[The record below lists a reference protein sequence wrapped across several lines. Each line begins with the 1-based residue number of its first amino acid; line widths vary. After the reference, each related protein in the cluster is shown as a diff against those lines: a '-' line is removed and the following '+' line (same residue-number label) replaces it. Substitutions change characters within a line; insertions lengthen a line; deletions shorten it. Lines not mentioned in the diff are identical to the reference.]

1 MFGPYSY
8 ILIPITAILTFG
20 WVVYTIVEG
29 LRRKERM
36 RTFTEFYGRLL
47 DRMQSPKEFGDFLQ
61 TSGGQRFLET
71 LSVERGH
78 PIDRVL
84 RAVQAGL
91 VLLMVG
97 LGFMAASTQA
107 AWATDDTTSLRVSCI
122 NLMMTGVGY
131 LLSATASFGITKS
144 LGMLKRPPLSDP
156 HDLHHPGV

>member
-29 LRRKERM
+29 MRRKERT

-61 TSGGQRFLET
+61 TNGGQRFLET
-71 LSVERGH
+71 LAIERGH

-91 VLLMVG
+91 VLLMLG
-97 LGFMAASTQA
+97 LGLIAAGTQA
-107 AWATDDTTSLRVSCI
+107 GWDDRASLRVTGI
-122 NLMMTGVGY
+122 VFMMTGVGF
-131 LLSATASFGITKS
+131 LLSATASFSITKS
-144 LGMLKRPPLSDP
+144 LGMLKRPPILEP
-156 HDLHHPGV
+156 HDLGPGV